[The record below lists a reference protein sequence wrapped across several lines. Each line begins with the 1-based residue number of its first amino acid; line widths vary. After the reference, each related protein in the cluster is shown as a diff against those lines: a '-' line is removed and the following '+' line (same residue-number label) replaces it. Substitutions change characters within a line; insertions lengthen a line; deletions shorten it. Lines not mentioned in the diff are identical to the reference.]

1 MAIERSPTRI
11 AEVPAELGSF
21 GRLIPPERFYDR
33 VVDVVLL
40 LNAVKQ
46 PGARSS
52 RVGGNVL
59 ARVGFAA
66 KRNGGFLEI
75 VGIGGIDTREVR
87 SSLACSAEY
96 AWTVWMEFGPFGLFI
111 TRTGVTWAV
120 LIAQRRVGF
129 AIVHEIKMA
138 LGITRR
144 VIG

>member
-1 MAIERSPTRI
+1 MAINRSPTRI
-11 AEVPAELGSF
+11 AKDSAELDSF

-52 RVGGNVL
+52 RVDGNVL

-75 VGIGGIDTREVR
+75 VGISGIDFGEIR
-87 SSLACSAEY
+87 SPLGYSAEY
-96 AWTVWMEFGPFGLFI
+96 A
-111 TRTGVTWAV
+111 
-120 LIAQRRVGF
+120 
-129 AIVHEIKMA
+129 
-138 LGITRR
+138 
-144 VIG
+144 